1 MTITILPALK
11 EKPLFWGDKVNVGL
25 VAVVNVEEGQQF
37 FGESAVE
44 VNKSQN
50 RPHISCTHLA
60 KHHILLCSKLSTP
73 DLGLCSPTPGP
84 GHQPR
89 RAVQRFKN
97 DVSASSV

>member
-25 VAVVNVEEGQQF
+25 VAAVNVEEGQHF

-50 RPHISCTHLA
+50 CPRTSCTHLA
-60 KHHILLCSKLSTP
+60 KHHILLCSKLSAP
-73 DLGLCSPTPGP
+73 DLGFCSPTPGP

-97 DVSASSV
+97 NVSASFV